1 MHKVSV
7 NLSNHIKNNRTYL
20 FASPRIIKTFEFS
33 ETHIWHKRIK
43 NTTGTLS
50 MKSTSIETNLLGS
63 NNLENATITNDTTA
77 IQASIAKIGIQ
88 LATKN
93 KRT

>member
-1 MHKVSV
+1 MHKVSE
-7 NLSNHIKNNRTYL
+7 NLSKYIKYKRTYL
-20 FASPRIIKTFEFS
+20 FASPGMLTHLSFQNTHLMRQENEKYNWHIK
-33 ETHIWHKRIK
+33 
-43 NTTGTLS
+43 